1 MVSVAL
7 QKRHHNLT
15 VFDPA
20 EHNLSLLQKPLHFYG
35 PSEDKPKE
43 LVELHQ
49 SLCQQDAFVF
59 VTPEYN
65 FSLPPALTNFIDHFP
80 YDCWT
85 MKPGSVV
92 TYSMGNFGGIVA
104 GSQLRTMASVFQ
116 CILLPKGLTIPNVQF
131 QIEEDGSVVGER
143 KESIEKNCDK
153 MLEDLTFIGEAL
165 LNQKKIQ
172 K

>member
-1 MVSVAL
+1 M
-7 QKRHHNLT
+7 Q
-15 VFDPA
+15 
-20 EHNLSLLQKPLHFYG
+20 HFTRSTKKY
-35 PSEDKPKE
+35 
-43 LVELHQ
+43 L
-49 SLCQQDAFVF
+49 FRI
-59 VTPEYN
+59 
-65 FSLPPALTNFIDHFP
+65 PPALSNFIDHFP

-85 MKPGSVV
+85 MKPGAIV

-104 GSQLRTMASVFQ
+104 GTQLRTMTHIIQLIA
-116 CILLPKGLTIPNVQF
+116 IPKGMNRNFINLNYRTVGPETDCGPKLFLHRTLANLATPKPLYWNLGLTIPNVQF